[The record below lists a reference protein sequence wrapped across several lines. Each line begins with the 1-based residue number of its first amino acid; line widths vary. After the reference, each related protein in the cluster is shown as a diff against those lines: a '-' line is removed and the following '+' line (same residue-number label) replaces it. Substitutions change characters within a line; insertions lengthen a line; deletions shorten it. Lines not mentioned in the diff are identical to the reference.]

1 VTDQCRV
8 CDEPAT
14 HVLGSEAYCD
24 RHYERATRRADAHW
38 RVDLLSIAV
47 LAVFVIVV
55 FALDAALRPK
65 LEGLTLSA
73 VGIVLAIV
81 PAAVWLVFFY
91 RRDRREPEPRS
102 MVVGVAILGALI
114 GSAAVLPLLSDALD
128 VSAWLSRSPAVNL
141 LGSILVVGAIESFA
155 VYAAV
160 RFSVYGSAEFDERVD
175 GVVYGSAAGVGLAI
189 ALNVGF
195 VVESGGTDL
204 GSGTI
209 RIVMTALAQASFGG
223 VIGYFLGRHKFE
235 DRPLWWMPLGVAIAA
250 GLNGAFSFLRG
261 TAAAG
266 GVSGPMVELGP
277 WIGLGLAA
285 ILAVAVTSVLSALIR
300 RQLRLALPPPP
311 PAPATGSA

>member
-14 HVLGSEAYCD
+14 HVLGNEAYCD

-47 LAVFVIVV
+47 LAAFVLAVY
-55 FALDAALRPK
+55 ALDAALKPK

-73 VGIVLAIV
+73 VGIVLALV

-114 GSAAVLPLLSDALD
+114 GSAVVLPLLSDALD
-128 VSAWLSRSPAVNL
+128 VSTWLPRSPAVNL

-175 GVVYGSAAGVGLAI
+175 GVVYGSAAGIGLAV
-189 ALNVGF
+189 ALNVAF

-235 DRPLWWMPLGVAIAA
+235 DRPLWWMPLGVAVAA
-250 GLNGAFSFLRG
+250 VLNGLFSFLRG
-261 TAAAG
+261 TAVAG
-266 GVSGPMVELGP
+266 GISGPMADLGP
-277 WIGLGLAA
+277 WLGLALAAVLA
-285 ILAVAVTSVLSALIR
+285 IGVTAAVSTLIR
-300 RQLRLALPPPP
+300 RQLRLTLPPPP
-311 PAPATGSA
+311 PSPAPGSV